1 MNISIM
7 PVSIGAIAAEILKV
21 PAQFSVRGITSRGVF
36 ISVEDRVILFL
47 SREKFRGPLIINLLW
62 KNPRL
67 ERIDL
72 SSTGRITEGGMEFD
86 NLEIFINCSLANV
99 WSAQDKPLTTALPD
113 LLSTRSQIDKFLQE
127 ILSHAE
133 NELISGVYAAIF
145 TNGHPS
151 PAVEPEVYA
160 TIHAMHD
167 ALKCQDFDGLIPG
180 INFFTGRG
188 RGLTPAG
195 DDFLL
200 GLTFV
205 AFTLQARFHADYS
218 NLMQQINDAVRQR
231 STLISANL
239 VECASLG
246 EIDERLLAAYSGLL
260 DPAIS
265 TEDTIKSILS
275 WGSSSGVDATAG
287 MALLLSAISN

>member
-1 MNISIM
+1 MKISII
-7 PVSIGAIAAEILKV
+7 PLSIGAIAAEVFKV
-21 PAQFSVRGITSRGVF
+21 PAQFSVRGITSRGIF

-67 ERIDL
+67 DRIDL
-72 SSTGRITEGGMEFD
+72 SSTGRVIEGGMAFD
-86 NLEIFINCSLANV
+86 KLELFINCSLANV
-99 WSAQDKPLTTALPD
+99 WSAQDQPLTTALPYQQ
-113 LLSTRSQIDKFLQE
+113 STRTQINKLLQE
-127 ILSHAE
+127 ILLQAE
-133 NELISGVYAAIF
+133 NELVSGVCALISPTAA
-145 TNGHPS
+145 PS
-151 PAVEPEVYA
+151 PAIDPDIYA
-160 TIHAMHD
+160 TIQVMYD
-167 ALKCQDFDGLIPG
+167 ALKLQDFERLSPG
-180 INFFTGRG
+180 INYFAGRG

-205 AFTLQARFHADYS
+205 AYSLQTQFQADYS
-218 NLMQQINDAVRQR
+218 KLLQQINEVVRRR

-246 EIDERLLAAYSGLL
+246 EIDERLLAAYSSLL
-260 DPAIS
+260 DTTLP

-275 WGSSSGVDATAG
+275 WGSSSGMDATAG

>member
-1 MNISIM
+1 MKISII
-7 PVSIGAIAAEILKV
+7 PLSIGAIAAEVFKV
-21 PAQFSVRGITSRGVF
+21 PAQFSVRGITSRGIF

-62 KNPRL
+62 KTPRL
-67 ERIDL
+67 DRIDL
-72 SSTGRITEGGMEFD
+72 SSTGRVIEGGMAFD
-86 NLEIFINCSLANV
+86 KLELFINCSLANV
-99 WSAQDKPLTTALPD
+99 WSAQDQPLTTALPYQQ
-113 LLSTRSQIDKFLQE
+113 STRTQINKLLQE
-127 ILSHAE
+127 ILLQAE
-133 NELISGVYAAIF
+133 NELVSGVCALISPTAA
-145 TNGHPS
+145 PS
-151 PAVEPEVYA
+151 PAIDPDIYA
-160 TIHAMHD
+160 TIQGMHD
-167 ALKCQDFDGLIPG
+167 ALKLQDFERLSPG
-180 INFFTGRG
+180 INYFAGRG

-205 AFTLQARFHADYS
+205 AYSLQTQFQADYS
-218 NLMQQINDAVRQR
+218 KLLQQINEVVRRR

-246 EIDERLLAAYSGLL
+246 EIDERLLAAYSSLL
-260 DPAIS
+260 DTTLP

-275 WGSSSGVDATAG
+275 WGSSSGMDATAG